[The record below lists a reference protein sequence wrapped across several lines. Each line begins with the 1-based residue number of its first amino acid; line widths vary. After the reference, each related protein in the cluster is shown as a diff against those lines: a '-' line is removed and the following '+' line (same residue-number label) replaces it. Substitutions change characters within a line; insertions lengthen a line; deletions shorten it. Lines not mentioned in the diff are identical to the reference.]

1 MSDKPEDNYID
12 QLFRDSIDNMETE
25 PSDQFWN
32 KAYGTILQNENKA
45 YVLSIRMW
53 RTVAAVLAIAVIA
66 LISFN
71 VYTRYTNAVENKVAG
86 QENPAFAANNNHPEA
101 INTTNATNSAVNAAS
116 KNAPVVA
123 VNTTQG
129 GTTVQ
134 TPVVNNANHTTPN
147 YGSLSRNSSNH
158 TSSAIAYN
166 NNVVAQ
172 HNRTHITNN
181 QGPAYNALYLD
192 DRTSITIPAPD
203 KMDANILAMDV
214 DDNSSIGSRHIDEQN
229 TIPAK
234 RKPKFGP
241 RLSVSV
247 FGAQSIAEPIIKNN
261 STGDKFTASDI
272 TGREQQEA
280 AFAFGTNVGY
290 DVTHKL
296 TLQAGCEYR
305 SYKFSLAPTTVNIN
319 IGELNSGYSLATSS
333 GIVTMP
339 YIPGY
344 TAKGYDT
351 TATAKGSA
359 ARSYISIPL
368 AVKYRFLS
376 DPKVGLYVRAGT
388 SLNVLASNYAKV
400 HVQNSVG
407 EEDVYVYNMQGSKEI
422 SLSYMLGFGAVCRLF
437 RGVDLYVEPAYSGAI
452 TPNTVTSP
460 ITTYSCFFDLTGGL
474 IYHF

>member
-101 INTTNATNSAVNAAS
+101 IN
-116 KNAPVVA
+116 
-123 VNTTQG
+123 NT
-129 GTTVQ
+129 
-134 TPVVNNANHTTPN
+134 NHTTPN

-280 AFAFGTNVGY
+280 AFAFGT
-290 DVTHKL
+290 
-296 TLQAGCEYR
+296 
-305 SYKFSLAPTTVNIN
+305 
-319 IGELNSGYSLATSS
+319 
-333 GIVTMP
+333 
-339 YIPGY
+339 
-344 TAKGYDT
+344 
-351 TATAKGSA
+351 
-359 ARSYISIPL
+359 
-368 AVKYRFLS
+368 
-376 DPKVGLYVRAGT
+376 
-388 SLNVLASNYAKV
+388 
-400 HVQNSVG
+400 
-407 EEDVYVYNMQGSKEI
+407 
-422 SLSYMLGFGAVCRLF
+422 
-437 RGVDLYVEPAYSGAI
+437 
-452 TPNTVTSP
+452 
-460 ITTYSCFFDLTGGL
+460 
-474 IYHF
+474 